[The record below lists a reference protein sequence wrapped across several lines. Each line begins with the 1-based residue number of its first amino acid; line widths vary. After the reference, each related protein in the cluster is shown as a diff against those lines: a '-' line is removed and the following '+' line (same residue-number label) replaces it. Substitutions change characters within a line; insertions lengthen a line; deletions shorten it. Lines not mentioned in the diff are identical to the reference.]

1 MFPSLSLLFYL
12 LCIAAVH
19 MLRFIYYGWF
29 LPYLELVLLVAPL
42 LILLLSLP
50 SMLSARLRVTCPT
63 LSSSAEA
70 VICGL
75 LSVPVFP
82 LH

>member
-1 MFPSLSLLFYL
+1 MFPSLSLFFYL

-50 SMLSARLRVTCPT
+50 SMLSARRLSRVDISTIMREG
-63 LSSSAEA
+63 A
-70 VICGL
+70 
-75 LSVPVFP
+75 
-82 LH
+82 